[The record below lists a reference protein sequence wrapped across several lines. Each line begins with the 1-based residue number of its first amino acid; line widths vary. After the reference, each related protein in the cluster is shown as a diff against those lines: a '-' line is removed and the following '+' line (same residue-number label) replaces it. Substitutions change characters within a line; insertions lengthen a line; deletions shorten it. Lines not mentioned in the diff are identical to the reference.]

1 MLAPTL
7 TSKLDVNYVVERFF
21 IPLVP
26 PRKIGLSHHVQMIRA
41 PALACLAAIDFA
53 LRQSRQL
60 VLSTARDTLPV
71 RHDRC
76 LKGTEK

>member
-1 MLAPTL
+1 MST
-7 TSKLDVNYVVERFF
+7 TSWNASSSHWCRPE
-21 IPLVP
+21 
-26 PRKIGLSHHVQMIRA
+26 IGLSHHVQMIRA

-53 LRQSRQL
+53 LRQSRQF
-60 VLSTARDTLPV
+60 VPKTARDNALPV